1 MKLTLSAL
9 TVFVAV
15 AGVLSF
21 VLLVVAIGT
30 DFWYII
36 DASKWEY
43 NSSIP
48 LSSHS
53 GIWRTCKFKSRCLPL
68 LNSFGSINMNISD
81 SERQL
86 LNMHGTF
93 VVLLPLSLILM
104 LFGGMAGFLSI
115 LARAYMLLMMTG
127 ILFLFGALVTLAGV
141 SVYVAYSAAAF
152 KEAVCQVG
160 RKALQDIDIRFGWS
174 LALAWISFIAE
185 VLTSIG
191 FLLASRIVGLKR
203 RQQQG
208 I

>member
-1 MKLTLSAL
+1 MSET
-9 TVFVAV
+9 
-15 AGVLSF
+15 G
-21 VLLVVAIGT
+21 
-30 DFWYII
+30 
-36 DASKWEY
+36 
-43 NSSIP
+43 
-48 LSSHS
+48 
-53 GIWRTCKFKSRCLPL
+53 
-68 LNSFGSINMNISD
+68 SD
-81 SERQL
+81 SIISLRAKHSKNNGQL
-86 LNMHGTF
+86 IGIR
-93 VVLLPLSLILM
+93 LILKSV
-104 LFGGMAGFLSI
+104 LIITASPPPCLE
-115 LARAYMLLMMTG
+115 LR
-127 ILFLFGALVTLAGV
+127 ALVTLAGV